1 MRRQFGRNFTTRL
14 GYLAGLTDGLM
25 SLSQAKICE
34 GLTIT
39 YNSLLLKNG
48 VDFSKGKTLF
58 SLPSFAREGA
68 GMELNPAS
76 PRTNPGPALG
86 TPVFTNLP

>member
-1 MRRQFGRNFTTRL
+1 
-14 GYLAGLTDGLM
+14 M

-58 SLPSFAREGA
+58 SLPSFAREGP
-68 GMELNPAS
+68 GMGLNPLTQRYLLANQADTALRQFQS
-76 PRTNPGPALG
+76 GIKRTSL
-86 TPVFTNLP
+86 L